1 MLPGHTPPRPLL
13 LTGVS
18 SAGVYTGN
26 RESVGFFDTFQ
37 MFPGLL
43 YFPGGDWNLSLVHMV
58 EDIIVV
64 SFHHHSKFGDNGLA
78 QGGIE
83 LQLHPI
89 PGSDCHVM
97 PAGQKERTVRERGRQ
112 YEIRVDARAHDNYTG
127 VKLTNVLFRR
137 KIYVPKVNI

>member
-13 LTGVS
+13 LPGVS

-26 RESVGFFDTFQ
+26 RESVSFFDTFQ
-37 MFPGLL
+37 IFPG
-43 YFPGGDWNLSLVHMV
+43 FFTFQEAIGTFSLVHMV

-112 YEIRVDARAHDNYTG
+112 YEIRVDARAHDN
-127 VKLTNVLFRR
+127 
-137 KIYVPKVNI
+137 